1 MPVAI
6 CRFREH
12 EGVDISYVKKL
23 ADLNHPNLV
32 APEWQQLYI
41 GWTED
46 GEWTNY
52 TVDVRKAGTY
62 RIVAMYSHIAQ
73 TINFSLNNRPAA
85 ECKLPLDPTTQ
96 FSMKN
101 YPDWEVWHFW
111 NKADCGEINFP
122 GAGLQLLTLH
132 YKRGNNLAYFDFL
145 PTEK

>member
-1 MPVAI
+1 MASGRTTPST
-6 CRFREH
+6 CGKPGH
-12 EGVDISYVKKL
+12 
-23 ADLNHPNLV
+23 
-32 APEWQQLYI
+32 
-41 GWTED
+41 T
-46 GEWTNY
+46 
-52 TVDVRKAGTY
+52 
-62 RIVAMYSHIAQ
+62 IVTMYSHIAQ

-85 ECKLPLDPTTQ
+85 ERKLPLDPTTQ

-132 YKRGNNLAYFDFL
+132 YRRGNNLAYFDFL